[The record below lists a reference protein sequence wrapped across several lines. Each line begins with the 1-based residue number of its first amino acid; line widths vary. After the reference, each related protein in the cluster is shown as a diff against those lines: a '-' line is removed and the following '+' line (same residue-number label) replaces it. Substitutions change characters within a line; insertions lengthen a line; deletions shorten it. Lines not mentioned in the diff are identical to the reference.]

1 MKRIICTIMSLIMS
15 MTLLAGC
22 NLFVHNY
29 ERDYMQVIATIQP
42 ITESGTREDGSAWTY
57 TSEKKEIYK
66 STLVNYFNSN
76 GMSSIQAGMSVEN
89 TVNDLMEQIVQMEL
103 LLIEADIRLESGEIA
118 WTMSDI
124 EAVKHSVYANIDTDL
139 FSIYNQILGERDE
152 PLMKNPETSDISTTY
167 PLFENDYGVQED
179 EEIEYYTGTLGQ
191 YHDEWYLDTDW
202 YIEDS
207 SKYANKYPGYHGS
220 INEKSLGREAMKRLI
235 TVYVANGEALLNLT
249 DAEEKAIKEDIK
261 KIEEIE
267 KEQGVEYVYPM
278 LGRTTLIKKL
288 YGEGFIKEKKVEMLE
303 KMITDGI
310 TASKEEVTQKYNNK
324 LDAQKL
330 LYDSNISK
338 YHEAITGDEEPL
350 VLYNPEDHYVY
361 VKHILLPFTEEK
373 QTELRDLEGFVSDE
387 KYQRALQEAVSQTV
401 AYPHI
406 DGEDD
411 TNRPMTVEQVYNE
424 VRAALAPLASSPY
437 AAERKMNELIYKY
450 NTDPGIFANDL
461 GYAVKYKLDEG
472 EEETYM
478 VAFAEGA
485 REFRDKNYKVGQ
497 LLDHYVITSYGVHIM
512 YYAGNTEQKVKGID
526 DYQTAGQYKKI
537 YDLLEEEVITDKSQ
551 SVFNTWQDTRI
562 YYYENTAKKVDIDKK
577 LINKFIKQILG

>member
-1 MKRIICTIMSLIMS
+1 
-15 MTLLAGC
+15 
-22 NLFVHNY
+22 
-29 ERDYMQVIATIQP
+29 
-42 ITESGTREDGSAWTY
+42 
-57 TSEKKEIYK
+57 
-66 STLVNYFNSN
+66 
-76 GMSSIQAGMSVEN
+76 
-89 TVNDLMEQIVQMEL
+89 MEL